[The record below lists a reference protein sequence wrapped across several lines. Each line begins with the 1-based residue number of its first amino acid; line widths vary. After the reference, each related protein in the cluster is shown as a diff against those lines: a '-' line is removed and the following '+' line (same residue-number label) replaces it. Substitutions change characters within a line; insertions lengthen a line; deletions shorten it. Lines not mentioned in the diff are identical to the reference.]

1 MRSIVLFI
9 FILTASLAGF
19 QPVRAQDTSPLPVT
33 NPGVTFEFGK
43 AITFQAQLNLPSPAS
58 ESDILFRA
66 EGEQN
71 TRVLPIQL
79 DDQGNT
85 LFRYDLSDAMVR
97 PFSTVHY
104 QYRVKLQSGDQ
115 LTSQDYTFQYEDN
128 RFNWQVL
135 TGDDVTVHWYTGELD
150 FGQKAQDVARRG
162 LKKVTDL
169 LLTKSTKPINV
180 YIYASSSDQSAALEL
195 GGQTSAGGQASPD
208 LRVAMVTILPGPE
221 QGIEMEQKIPHELGH
236 ILTYDLMG
244 GRYDRLPVWLREGI
258 ATQVELSSNP
268 DFPRALTQASDQ
280 DALMPISGLC
290 GTFPPE
296 SGRSFLAYAEAS
308 SFTRYIVDKFGQPG
322 LLALTSAY
330 GDGLN
335 CEQGMQTA
343 LGQPLSKVE
352 EQWRS
357 SSLGQSSSL
366 TVFGNLF
373 PYIAVLLVLL
383 IVPLVSALTIRRP
396 NGA

>member
-1 MRSIVLFI
+1 
-9 FILTASLAGF
+9 
-19 QPVRAQDTSPLPVT
+19 
-33 NPGVTFEFGK
+33 
-43 AITFQAQLNLPSPAS
+43 
-58 ESDILFRA
+58 
-66 EGEQN
+66 
-71 TRVLPIQL
+71 
-79 DDQGNT
+79 
-85 LFRYDLSDAMVR
+85 
-97 PFSTVHY
+97 
-104 QYRVKLQSGDQ
+104 
-115 LTSQDYTFQYEDN
+115 
-128 RFNWQVL
+128 
-135 TGDDVTVHWYTGELD
+135 
-150 FGQKAQDVARRG
+150 
-162 LKKVTDL
+162 
-169 LLTKSTKPINV
+169 
-180 YIYASSSDQSAALEL
+180 
-195 GGQTSAGGQASPD
+195 
-208 LRVAMVTILPGPE
+208 
-221 QGIEMEQKIPHELGH
+221 
-236 ILTYDLMG
+236 MG